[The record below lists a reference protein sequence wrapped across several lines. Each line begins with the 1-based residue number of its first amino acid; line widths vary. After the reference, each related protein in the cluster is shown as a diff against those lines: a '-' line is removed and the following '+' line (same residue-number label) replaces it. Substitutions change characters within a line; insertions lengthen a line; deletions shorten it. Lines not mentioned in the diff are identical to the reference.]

1 MYAKA
6 TLLILRDWCELRER
20 VLNTEYMKWV
30 AWALTL
36 GKGGG
41 VPTEIP
47 STYDW
52 WEMANAFFNCPDP
65 KEQPEFLY
73 RRGSFVK
80 ISENCMA
87 ADSTEVKLVSFVAR
101 RVVGDED
108 FLKNGRGKII
118 GFGFGLDF

>member
-1 MYAKA
+1 MA
-6 TLLILRDWCELRER
+6 TPED
-20 VLNTEYMKWV
+20 M
-30 AWALTL
+30 
-36 GKGGG
+36 
-41 VPTEIP
+41 P
-47 STYDW
+47 SSYEA

-73 RRGSFVK
+73 RRGSLVK
-80 ISENCMA
+80 ISENYMA